1 MKAILKLI
9 RNIWNEWSVSTKLQ
23 MFIVFAL
30 CGIGVY
36 ACADLMS
43 GI

>member
-1 MKAILKLI
+1 MKKSLKSIYIVLS
-9 RNIWNEWSVSTKLQ
+9 EWSLATWTQ

-36 ACADLMS
+36 AYADLMS